1 MISVDGKLTPSRP
14 PDVVGTMI
22 GPDAQEERTRLAPAF
37 PSTNLPSLFF
47 RRVLE
52 PLRRHIPNRNL
63 TRAQTG
69 TDGTIIVEERSV
81 AWRKP
86 SPALLS
92 FILVVL
98 APAAISAVYLIFIAS
113 DQFTSETRFAVRP
126 AEQDGLSSQ
135 DKEKDKLQ
143 NVLTPSSAGAGNL
156 PNLASQDAEIVA
168 SYIRSPT
175 IINDLS
181 GTIDIGAI
189 FRRPGADFWA
199 RLSSDPSREDLR
211 DYWLK
216 MVSTYIDNSSG
227 IVTVQVRAFR
237 PDDALALT
245 QAILKSSDRL
255 VNSLSVRAREDA
267 MRRAEEEVRRT
278 DHQMRSVFV
287 DLARYRDAEGFIDPG
302 KLAEQ
307 TGKLLVQLMSE
318 KIQIESELYVTK
330 GSGAADAP
338 GTSSLQTRLESV
350 NGQIAQVRSQLAG
363 NSPEGRNLADS
374 LVHFEELEVKRQF
387 AETMYTFARD
397 GLDRARHAAERQT
410 VYLTVFVPPGLPQ
423 DYSYPLRFTFIALIS
438 IGSLI
443 IWGTGALAWASIQD
457 HRL

>member
-1 MISVDGKLTPSRP
+1 MG
-14 PDVVGTMI
+14 GTMI
-22 GPDAQEERTRLAPAF
+22 RPDDQEERTRVAPAI
-37 PSTNLPSLFF
+37 PAANLPSLFI
-47 RRVLE
+47 RHVLE
-52 PLRRHIPNRNL
+52 PLRRHIPDRSL
-63 TRAQTG
+63 APAQTDA
-69 TDGTIIVEERSV
+69 DGTIIVEERLR
-81 AWRKP
+81 AWRQL

-92 FILVVL
+92 FIVVVL
-98 APAAISAVYLIFIAS
+98 VPAAISAMYLIFVAS

-126 AEQDGLSSQ
+126 AEQDSSSSQ

-143 NVLTPSSAGAGNL
+143 NVLAPASSGAGNL

-168 SYIRSPT
+168 SYIRSPS

-181 GTIDIGAI
+181 GTIDICAI
-189 FRRPGADFWA
+189 FHRPGADFWA
-199 RLSSDPSREDLR
+199 RLTSDPSREDLR

-237 PDDALALT
+237 PSDALALT
-245 QAILKSSDRL
+245 QAILKSSDHL
-255 VNSLSVRAREDA
+255 VNSLSMRAREDA

-278 DHQMRSVFV
+278 DGQMRSIFV
-287 DLARYRDAEGFIDPG
+287 DLARYRDAEGFIDPE
-302 KLAEQ
+302 KMAEQ

-363 NSPEGRNLADS
+363 NSPERRNLADS

-387 AETMYTFARD
+387 AETMYNFARD

-410 VYLTVFVPPGLPQ
+410 VYLTVFVPPELPQ

-438 IGSLI
+438 IGLMI
-443 IWGTGALAWASIQD
+443 TWGTGAMMWASIQD